1 MVVKIIYFNY
11 LGDSHM
17 SITRDQINAA
27 MTRFLDRGGSISRY
41 ERVVG
46 EPILGSDIWLTE
58 DTLELIETRDS
69 DFLG

>member
-1 MVVKIIYFNY
+1 
-11 LGDSHM
+11 M
-17 SITRDQINAA
+17 SVSRDQVNDALA
-27 MTRFLDRGGSISRY
+27 RFIKRGGSIRRY

-58 DTLELIETRDS
+58 DTLELIETNDS

>member
-1 MVVKIIYFNY
+1 
-11 LGDSHM
+11 M
-17 SITRDQINAA
+17 SISRDQINEA
-27 MTRFLDRGGSISRY
+27 MARFMNRGGSIRHY

-58 DTLELIETRDS
+58 DTLELIETQDS

>member
-1 MVVKIIYFNY
+1 
-11 LGDSHM
+11 M
-17 SITRDQINAA
+17 SVSRDQVNDSLA
-27 MTRFLDRGGSISRY
+27 RFIKRGGSIRRY

-58 DTLELIETRDS
+58 DTLELIETNDS

>member
-11 LGDSHM
+11 LGDSQM
-17 SITRDQINAA
+17 SITRDQINSA
-27 MTRFLDRGGSISRY
+27 MTRFLDRGGSIRRY

-46 EPILGSDIWLTE
+46 EAILGSDIWLTE

>member
-1 MVVKIIYFNY
+1 
-11 LGDSHM
+11 M
-17 SITRDQINAA
+17 SITREQINTAI
-27 MTRFLDRGGSISRY
+27 TRFLELRASIRRY

-58 DTLELIETRDS
+58 DTLELIETQDS

>member
-1 MVVKIIYFNY
+1 MRI
-11 LGDSHM
+11 S
-17 SITRDQINAA
+17 RDQINEA
-27 MTRFLDRGGSISRY
+27 MARFMNRGGSIRRY

-58 DTLELIETRDS
+58 DTLELIETQDS